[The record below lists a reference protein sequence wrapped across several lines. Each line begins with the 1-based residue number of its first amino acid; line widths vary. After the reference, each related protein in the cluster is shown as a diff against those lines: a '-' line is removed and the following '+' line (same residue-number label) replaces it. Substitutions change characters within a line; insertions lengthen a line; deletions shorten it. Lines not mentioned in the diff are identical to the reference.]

1 VERSKK
7 TLISQSEHLGKVLV
21 TNDSSSISR
30 EASSSCLRAFF
41 MGPDGLR
48 AGWSALIFCGVSVA
62 QLILIRHIFDKH
74 SGLRTDE
81 IPLSSFFLREASL
94 LCGTLMLTWVM
105 SKVERR
111 RFSIYGLDGS
121 RRTRN
126 LIVGAVW
133 GIACVSLLVFVLH
146 HFGLLVLTPLALHGT
161 GVIRYTLAWIIVFF
175 IVGVFEETFSR
186 GFLLYTLSRG
196 LSGLYG
202 RFLDSTTSH
211 ALGFWSASVI
221 IAALFMLAHTNH
233 PGESLIGL
241 FAAFAAS
248 LAFSVSIWRTGSLW
262 WIIGFHG
269 AWDWSQSFLYGV
281 GDSGVFFQHRLLSA
295 YPSGSPL
302 LSGGATGPEGSI
314 FVLPALLLTALVCIL
329 TQRDGGYEAKL
340 AAAVLQHHPSR

>member
-1 VERSKK
+1 MSSHIVSSGHREPRQ
-7 TLISQSEHLGKVLV
+7 TFLHVLFV
-21 TNDSSSISR
+21 GS
-30 EASSSCLRAFF
+30 
-41 MGPDGLR
+41 DGLR
-48 AGWSALIFCGVSVA
+48 AGWSVLIFFVISVA

-81 IPLSSFFLREASL
+81 IPLSSFSLREANL
-94 LCGTLMLTWVM
+94 LCGTLLLTWVM
-105 SKVERR
+105 SRIEGRP
-111 RFSIYGLDGS
+111 FSVYGLSGFG
-121 RRTRN
+121 RVRH
-126 LIVGAVW
+126 LFVGAVW
-133 GIACVSLLVFVLH
+133 GVACVSLLIFVLH
-146 HFGLLVLTPLALHGT
+146 HFGLLVLGPLSLHGMDI
-161 GVIRYTLAWIIVFF
+161 IRYTLAWTLVFF

-186 GFLLYTLSRG
+186 GFLLYTLGRG

-202 RFLDSTTSH
+202 RFFSSKTSH
-211 ALGFWSASVI
+211 ALGFWSASLI
-221 IAALFMLAHTNH
+221 IAGLFMLAHTNH
-233 PGESLIGL
+233 PGESPIGL

-314 FVLPALLLTALVCIL
+314 FVLPVLLLSVLVCIF

-340 AAAVLQHHPSR
+340 AAAVPQRQHSR

>member
-1 VERSKK
+1 VINNSP
-7 TLISQSEHLGKVLV
+7 
-21 TNDSSSISR
+21 SISR
-30 EASSSCLRAFF
+30 EAPPTFLRAFF
-41 MGPDGLR
+41 MDSNGLR
-48 AGWSALIFCGVSVA
+48 AGWGALIFCVISVA
-62 QLILIRHIFDKH
+62 QLILIRHIFDRH

-81 IPLSSFFLREASL
+81 IPLSLFSLREASL

-105 SKVERR
+105 SRIEGR
-111 RFSIYGLDGS
+111 RFSVYGLDGAD
-121 RRTRN
+121 RIRN

-133 GIACVSLLVFVLH
+133 GVVCVSLLVFVLH
-146 HFGLLVLTPLALHGT
+146 HFGLLVLTPLALHGMDI
-161 GVIRYTLAWIIVFF
+161 IRYTVAWTLVFF

-186 GFLLYTLSRG
+186 GFLLYTLTRG

-202 RFLDSTTSH
+202 RFLSSKSSRI
-211 ALGFWSASVI
+211 LGFWSASLI

-233 PGESLIGL
+233 PGESPIGL

-248 LAFSVSIWRTGSLW
+248 LAFTVSIWRTGSLW

-314 FVLPALLLTALVCIL
+314 FVLPALLLSVLVCIF

-340 AAAVLQHHPSR
+340 AAAIPQRHPTR